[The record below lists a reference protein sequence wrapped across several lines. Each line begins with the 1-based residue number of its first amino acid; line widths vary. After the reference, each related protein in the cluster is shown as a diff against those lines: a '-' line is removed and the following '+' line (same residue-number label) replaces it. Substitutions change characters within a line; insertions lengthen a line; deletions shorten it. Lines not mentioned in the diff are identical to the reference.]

1 MGTTRLER
9 RLRQVSDE
17 HMDDTA
23 VEIQLTEAAQ
33 ALGDALR
40 EALRD
45 GVVTVPEAKAI
56 LASADLVCT
65 LAQESYKRN
74 VLVEQMLTA
83 LARELRTKVA

>member
-17 HMDDTA
+17 HMEDTA
-23 VEIQLTEAAQ
+23 VEIRLTEAAQ
-33 ALGDALR
+33 ALGDTLR

-56 LASADLVCT
+56 LVSADLVST